1 MARPRTLK
9 WLALMRWTTDAAIS
23 QVFETAQSLLLEFAT
38 SPDLQADLAN
48 PDTYTGPHTDILP
61 TDAAELA
68 ALMQRIFAVI
78 TDEDRAL
85 LYRFRANDDV
95 PGR

>member
-1 MARPRTLK
+1 MARPRTTK
-9 WLALMRWTTDAAIS
+9 WLGLMRWCTDAAIEE
-23 QVFETAQSLLLEFAT
+23 VFERAQGLLLEYST
-38 SPDLQADLAN
+38 SPDLQADLADPN
-48 PDTYTGPHTDILP
+48 TYTGPHVDIDP
-61 TDAAELA
+61 DDAPALA
-68 ALMQRIFAVI
+68 ALMERIFSGI